1 MQAFTQASGPRPIAL
16 AVMAKLPRAGSTKTR
31 LSPPLTPDQAAGVAR
46 ALLRDSFAR
55 LRGVADARPHFVFTG
70 GSAEEAAALAGPSVA
85 LLEQHGDDLGARMAN
100 AAADL
105 LATHRAVLILGADT
119 LDMEA
124 ADLDAA
130 AALLDAPGDRAVLGP
145 ATDGGYWLLG
155 LKQPHHAAF
164 KGMAWSTPRV
174 LRDQLESFARL
185 GVPVGF
191 AATRT
196 DLDTPDQLAALSPQ
210 RRAALGL

>member
-1 MQAFTQASGPRPIAL
+1 
-16 AVMAKLPRAGSTKTR
+16 MAKLPRAGSTKTR

-46 ALLRDSFAR
+46 ALLRDSFVR
-55 LRGVADARPHFVFTG
+55 LRGAEAGVPHFVYTG
-70 GSAEEAAALAGPSVA
+70 GSAQEAAALAGPGVA
-85 LLEQHGDDLGARMAN
+85 RLEQHGEDLGARMAN
-100 AAADL
+100 AAATL

-119 LDMEA
+119 LDMVP

-164 KGMAWSTPRV
+164 AHMAWSTPRV
-174 LRDQLESFARL
+174 LHDQLANFARM

-196 DLDTPDQLAALSPQ
+196 DLDTPDQLAALAPQ